1 MLYPP
6 QATTC
11 RLLST
16 TESEWPNLPWEENK
30 RMRGIPGAGKGGML
44 QLVGNVSMLVSVPTP
59 PVIMRPACE
68 ILTTV
73 FIELNITVFEY

>member
-1 MLYPP
+1 
-6 QATTC
+6 
-11 RLLST
+11 
-16 TESEWPNLPWEENK
+16 
-30 RMRGIPGAGKGGML
+30 ML